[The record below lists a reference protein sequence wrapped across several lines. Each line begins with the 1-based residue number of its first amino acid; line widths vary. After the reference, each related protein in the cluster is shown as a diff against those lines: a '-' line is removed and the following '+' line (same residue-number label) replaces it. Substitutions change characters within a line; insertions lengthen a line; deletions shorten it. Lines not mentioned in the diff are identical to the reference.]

1 MSYKTQVQS
10 ECRVLGMM
18 MSFNETSPPSLTS
31 VQQQLYFFFFHP
43 KIYKKEKFI
52 IIVQTIIGALAARNN
67 LRVKNARQ
75 PVLKYPLVF
84 VTFLF
89 LSHGY
94 FDFTVWNT
102 FLLKFNSL
110 HLENQA
116 LGKKCI
122 FWCKQA

>member
-52 IIVQTIIGALAARNN
+52 IIVQTIIGALAA
-67 LRVKNARQ
+67 
-75 PVLKYPLVF
+75 
-84 VTFLF
+84 
-89 LSHGY
+89 
-94 FDFTVWNT
+94 
-102 FLLKFNSL
+102 
-110 HLENQA
+110 
-116 LGKKCI
+116 
-122 FWCKQA
+122 

>member
-31 VQQQLYFFFFHP
+31 VQQQLFFFFFHP

-52 IIVQTIIGALAARNN
+52 IIVKTMIGALVARNN

-75 PVLKYPLVF
+75 PVLKYLLVF

-94 FDFTVWNT
+94 SFDFTVWNT
-102 FLLKFNSL
+102 F
-110 HLENQA
+110 
-116 LGKKCI
+116 
-122 FWCKQA
+122 